1 MKNHTTKWI
10 LNFHPLSVSILYQNF
25 NEIKRAFFY
34 KCPFKLQQPY
44 LNYYFLVEVDL
55 FPADCICFNTSSAP
69 FTLAFTAS
77 FTKFIPSVCFPVK
90 K

>member
-1 MKNHTTKWI
+1 MKNHTIEWT
-10 LNFHPLSVSILYQNF
+10 LNFHPLSYILYQNF
-25 NEIKRAFFY
+25 NEIKRAFFTNALLNY
-34 KCPFKLQQPY
+34 LY